1 MVKLKLNENY
11 SNDFLTTIRGEAFFK
26 DWQKQNRPEWVEIED
41 SIYNVDKELK
51 SLVMQ
56 GTLIMKKE
64 DKESPKIKPEVKK
77 EAINKIEKV
86 EKKIEPKEEKDIK
99 FSDLED

>member
-26 DWQKQNRPEWVEIED
+26 DWQKQNRPEWVEIDD

-64 DKESPKIKPEVKK
+64 NKDILKVKPEVKK
-77 EAINKIEKV
+77 EAINKIEK
-86 EKKIEPKEEKDIK
+86 KIEPKEEKDIK
-99 FSDLED
+99 FLDLED

>member
-26 DWQKQNRPEWVEIED
+26 DWQKQNRPEWVEIAD
-41 SIYNVDKELK
+41 DIYNIDKELK
-51 SLVMQ
+51 SLVIQ

-64 DKESPKIKPEVKK
+64 DKDNLKVKPEVKK
-77 EAINKIEKV
+77 EAINKIEKKV
-86 EKKIEPKEEKDIK
+86 ESKEEKEMK

>member
-26 DWQKQNRPEWVEIED
+26 DWQKQNRPEWVEIDD

-51 SLVMQ
+51 SLVIQ

-64 DKESPKIKPEVKK
+64 DKDSLKVKPEVKK
-77 EAINKIEKV
+77 EAINKI